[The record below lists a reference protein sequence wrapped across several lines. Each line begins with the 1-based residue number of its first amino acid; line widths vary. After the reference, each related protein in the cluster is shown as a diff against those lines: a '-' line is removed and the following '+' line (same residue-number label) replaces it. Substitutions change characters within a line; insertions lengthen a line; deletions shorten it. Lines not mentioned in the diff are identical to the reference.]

1 MEPSCKTGGWG
12 YGGGQSAKSLLAHLE
27 HTQALPFA
35 SSGNASS
42 TFGVNTVSTHQ
53 QLFKGL
59 PVTLDDKTLDALG
72 VEIIEGEHPG
82 SSYYA
87 AELRQ
92 DVDYANQVAREM
104 GLEFRF
110 RSP

>member
-1 MEPSCKTGGWG
+1 MKKKPIRFNLTNKFEAPTAVDWLQQITSVGVVGFSP
-12 YGGGQSAKSLLAHLE
+12 Q
-27 HTQALPFA
+27 QV
-35 SSGNASS
+35 SGA
-42 TFGVNTVSTHQ
+42 
-53 QLFKGL
+53 
-59 PVTLDDKTLDALG
+59 
-72 VEIIEGEHPG
+72 G

-110 RSP
+110 KQI

>member
-1 MEPSCKTGGWG
+1 
-12 YGGGQSAKSLLAHLE
+12 
-27 HTQALPFA
+27 LPFA

-72 VEIIEGEHPG
+72 LEMIEGEYP
-82 SSYYA
+82 SRSYYT

-104 GLEFRF
+104 GLGFRF
-110 RSP
+110 RSPEPRVFICRF